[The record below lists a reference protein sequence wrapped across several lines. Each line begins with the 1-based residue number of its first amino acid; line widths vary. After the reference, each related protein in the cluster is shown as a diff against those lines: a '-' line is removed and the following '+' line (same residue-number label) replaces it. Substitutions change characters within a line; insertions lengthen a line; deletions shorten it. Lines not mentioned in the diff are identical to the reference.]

1 MLLCRLPKL
10 VIADTWHVPE
20 VKLLASGLANVNVSR
35 HFHVQEATHL
45 TKIVAS
51 VYALAPEVLLS
62 ATDTRSL
69 TQKHANA
76 NALLSL

>member
-1 MLLCRLPKL
+1 M
-10 VIADTWHVPE
+10 DTRHVQE
-20 VKLLASGLANVNVSR
+20 VKLLAPSLANVNVSR
-35 HFHVQEATHL
+35 HFHVQEATDL
-45 TKIVAS
+45 MTIVAS

-69 TQKHANA
+69 TQILANA